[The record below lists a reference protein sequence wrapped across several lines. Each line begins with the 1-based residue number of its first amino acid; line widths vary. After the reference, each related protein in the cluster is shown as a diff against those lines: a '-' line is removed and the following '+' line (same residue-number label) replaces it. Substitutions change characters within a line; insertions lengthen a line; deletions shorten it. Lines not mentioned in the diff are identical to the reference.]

1 MKRTLALLSACS
13 AALWA
18 QNPDPAK
25 EPAAQK
31 SMIIQSAGP
40 NQAFGPIGIQTAMAG
55 PEPTVAG
62 APYSAEAVTERVQTL
77 VDGNRIVQTTS
88 STVARDSKGRVR
100 RDESLAMAMPGA
112 SKGSSP
118 KLETINDPVA
128 GLHWTLDPQSK
139 TAIKMPFPK
148 TASALFN
155 TALPPPG
162 PEQTFFFTS
171 GAPGTQLSI
180 RTLAKRQA
188 EADTDVTHV
197 DLGTQT
203 VEGVAAQGTRITRT
217 LSPGTV
223 GNEQPLVITTETW
236 YSPDLKVLVM
246 SKADDPRMGVTT
258 YRLTNLQRGEPS
270 AALFEV
276 PADYTV
282 KDQPNLLL
290 NLHKELPK
298 PE

>member
-1 MKRTLALLSACS
+1 MKRNIALLSAACC
-13 AALWA
+13 ATLWA

-25 EPAAQK
+25 ASAEQK
-31 SMIIQSAGP
+31 SILIQSVGP
-40 NQAFGPIGIQTAMAG
+40 NKAFGPVGIQAAMAG

-88 STVARDSKGRVR
+88 STVARDSQGRVR
-100 RDESLAMAMPGA
+100 RDESLAMAMPG
-112 SKGSSP
+112 SPKGSGP
-118 KLETINDPVA
+118 KIETINDPIA
-128 GLHWTLDPQSK
+128 GLHWLLDPQAK
-139 TAIKMPFPK
+139 TAIKMPMPK
-148 TASALFN
+148 KDSALFN
-155 TALPPPG
+155 TALPPLG

-171 GAPGTQLSI
+171 GAPGTQVSVQ
-180 RTLAKRQA
+180 TLAKHQA

-217 LSPGTV
+217 LPAGTV

-236 YSPDLKVLVM
+236 YSPALKVLVM
-246 SKADDPRMGVTT
+246 SKAEDPRMGTTT
-258 YRLTNLQRGEPS
+258 YRLTNIQRGEPS
-270 AALFEV
+270 AALFEI
-276 PADYTV
+276 PPDYAI
-282 KDQPNLLL
+282 KDQPN
-290 NLHKELPK
+290 NMIIHKEPSK